1 MPECEYCDG
10 AQCSCPVLQFCER
23 PVNATT
29 ESPPDALLQAAEA
42 ATEAFKT
49 AFLEAALALPRPA
62 TACVKPVAL

>member
-42 ATEAFKT
+42 FKT
-49 AFLEAALALPRPA
+49 AFLEATLAVPRPA
-62 TACVKPVAL
+62 TACAKPIAL

>member
-1 MPECEYCDG
+1 MHECGFCDG
-10 AQCSCPVLQFCER
+10 AQCLCPVLNFTAQ
-23 PVNATT
+23 PVNATS

-62 TACVKPVAL
+62 TACAKPVAL